1 MEGSPA
7 KKQKQTAP
15 MAITPPPLKRS
26 YAAVVRNNINTSA
39 NTKKATPAVAP
50 ALVEKKPIIVE
61 AGLGSK
67 QPKIMA
73 QEVIGEDVHPYLKQ
87 LEQALELEV
96 KYRVPVSENPGGEM
110 SGGITSGMRDGSA
123 HVLRCLKV
131 SVLDTV
137 WAIIQRPATTYIRM

>member
-7 KKQKQTAP
+7 KKQKQTTP

-26 YAAVVRNNINTSA
+26 YAAVVRSNSGCGSNNNSDNKNNNHATS
-39 NTKKATPAVAP
+39 PVVAERRP
-50 ALVEKKPIIVE
+50 IIIVE
-61 AGLGSK
+61 AGTGLGKAAKAAKTSA
-67 QPKIMA
+67 P
-73 QEVIGEDVHPYLKQ
+73 VIGEDVHPYLRQ

-96 KYRVPVSENPGGEM
+96 KYRVPVGDNPGGEM

-131 SVLDTV
+131 N
-137 WAIIQRPATTYIRM
+137 IC

>member
-7 KKQKQTAP
+7 KKQKQTTP

-26 YAAVVRNNINTSA
+26 YAAVVRNNINSS
-39 NTKKATPAVAP
+39 NNNLVNSKKMTLDKVPIVK
-50 ALVEKKPIIVE
+50 EKTPIIIE
-61 AGLGSK
+61 AGLGNPNPKGVNPPSGVKHSK
-67 QPKIMA
+67 SSNSATSQH
-73 QEVIGEDVHPYLKQ
+73 VIGEDVHPYLRQ

-96 KYRVPVSENPGGEM
+96 KYRVPVGDNPQGEM

-131 SVLDTV
+131 
-137 WAIIQRPATTYIRM
+137 